1 MGSTRIDAPQID
13 PINVAQQIKET
24 SRAYRESTPDIIAAE
39 RELRGPMQQLALEDA
54 QTALMGGV
62 TPAMKR
68 SRDAAEQQLQTAQ
81 GKRDSAVEEFRQRI
95 KTLNDKD
102 GKYDD
107 ASEIARLTNLK
118 DEYTDL
124 VAKGDENKTLY
135 QNSLDTVRVELGE
148 DVPNYQGSGIL
159 GTGFT
164 AEKRE
169 ERFSGQQ
176 QARDNQEVENLASS
190 LQELK
195 ETGDLSDDAITALEN
210 NFNTAADLI
219 LESNPGMLELSKRAV
234 ESQAELG
241 RELKD
246 AAARGEFQTISELA
260 PKLVKL
266 YRESDPGSQ
275 NLADIASTRAEQLS
289 TQSPS
294 AAQESFERLATSL
307 SDRVDPT
314 TQAQVGVGE
323 AEANLK
329 GAGTYLGGLKRNLS
343 GLGTTVRDRV
353 PGGDLGTAAREGI
366 QALMGY
372 GLGQTADQ
380 QTVARRIFNL
390 LEGPQAGAAEQRL
403 LNAAGQGPSAAE
415 QQLLQAAGSPS
426 SAEAQALGQ
435 FGQQALQGGQRAASG
450 VEQELQKQAMQQL
463 GFQAAG
469 ASPEEQALQQR
480 ISGLI
485 DSAGTLSPDQQR
497 QVEQEAIALGER
509 QGRVRDTST
518 AAGVAGRLSEAR
530 RADETQDLMAAQQL
544 LGQQQAMQQGR
555 TAEELQRMGM
565 GSQFAGQS
573 EALAQQRLAEERA
586 LQQMGV
592 GAAGTAAGLQAQ
604 QAGLQQQALQ
614 AAGGMAGQRAG
625 QAQQALGA
633 AGSLEQS
640 RLSQQLQG
648 TGLAQNI
655 AQAGFA
661 SDMAGREQ
669 QLQELGLGSQE
680 AARFAQQQS
689 QQDAMQGQ
697 IIGQQAGLAGQL
709 AAFAGAEAGL
719 AGQQFAQQTAL
730 EQQQFQQQAQRDST
744 LASLYGAQAGLE
756 QQQFAQQQALAGQAD
771 ARLGQAYQMQ
781 RAMGPDVGAFFGRP
795 ASQAEGLQVLG
806 MGQQQAQ
813 YGTTPQATDPML
825 GVNMALQQ
833 QANQAGLDAA
843 AMSASA
849 QAQGGLMSGLGS
861 IGGAMLGG
869 PVGGFGS
876 ALGGALFGGKPP
888 CWVAREVYG
897 QNNPMWLLFRG
908 WLFDEAPS
916 WFRKIYIKYG
926 ERFAEFI
933 SNKPFIKSFIRKWM
947 TSIVKKHYK

>member
-39 RELRGPMQQLALEDA
+39 RALRGPMQQLALQDA
-54 QTALMGGV
+54 QTALQGGV
-62 TPAMKR
+62 SPSMLR
-68 SRDAAEQQLQTAQ
+68 DRDAAEQQFQTAQ
-81 GKRDSAVEEFRQRI
+81 RGRASAEQDI
-95 KTLNDKD
+95 QSKIDTLN
-102 GKYDD
+102 GRTGYDD
-107 ASEIARLTNLK
+107 ASEIARLNNLR
-118 DEYTDL
+118 DEYQDL
-124 VAKGDENKTLY
+124 VVNNDENQEAY
-135 QNSLDTVRVELGE
+135 QGTLDTINAE
-148 DVPNYQGSGIL
+148 IA
-159 GTGFT
+159 FT
-164 AEKRE
+164 PEQRE

-176 QARDNQEVENLASS
+176 RERNAQEVENLASS

-195 ETGDLSDDAITALEN
+195 ESGDLSDDAITALEG
-210 NFNTAADLI
+210 NFNRAADSI
-219 LESNPGMLELSKRAV
+219 LDANPGMLELSRRAV
-234 ESQAELG
+234 ESQAKLG

-246 AAARGEFQTISELA
+246 AAARGEFTTISELA
-260 PKLVKL
+260 PGLVKL

-275 NLADIASTRAEQLS
+275 NLADIASERAEQLS

-294 AAQESFERLATSL
+294 EAQKSFNTLATNL
-307 SDRVDPT
+307 AQRVDPT
-314 TQAQVGVGE
+314 TQAQAGVGAARE
-323 AEANLK
+323 GLQA
-329 GAGTYLGGLKRNLS
+329 AGTNLGAAQTGLASLAE
-343 GLGTTVRDRV
+343 TVGQRV
-353 PGGDLGTAAREGI
+353 PGGELGRQAREEAANLIG
-366 QALMGY
+366 QPAM
-372 GLGQTADQ
+372 GQTGDQ
-380 QTVARRIFNL
+380 QTVAQQIGQL
-390 LEGPQAGAAEQRL
+390 LQGPQAGAAEQRL
-403 LNAAGQGPSAAE
+403 LDVAGQGPSAAE
-415 QQLLQAAGSPS
+415 QQLLQAAGGPA

-450 VEQELQKQAMQQL
+450 VEQALQQQAMQQL

-480 ISGLI
+480 IGGLI

-497 QVEQEAIALGER
+497 QVEQEALALGER

-530 RADETQDLMAAQQL
+530 RADEAQDLMAAQQL

-565 GSQFAGQS
+565 GGQFAGQS
-573 EALAQQRLAEERA
+573 EALVQQRLAEERA

-604 QAGLQQQALQ
+604 QSGLQQQALQ

-669 QLQELGLGSQE
+669 QLRELGIGSQE
-680 AARFAQQQS
+680 AARFAQQQA
-689 QQDAMQGQ
+689 QQNAMQGQ
-697 IIGQQAGLAGQL
+697 IIGQQAGLAGQQ
-709 AAFAGAEAGL
+709 AAFSGQEASL
-719 AGQQFAQQTAL
+719 AGQQFAQQAGI
-730 EQQQFQQQAQRDST
+730 EQQQFQQQAQRDSA
-744 LASLYGAQAGLE
+744 LASIFGAQAGLE

-833 QANQAGLDAA
+833 QANQTALNTGAMAANAQQQAGMFGGIAQLGSA
-843 AMSASA
+843 AMFA
-849 QAQGGLMSGLGS
+849 
-861 IGGAMLGG
+861 
-869 PVGGFGS
+869 
-876 ALGGALFGGKPP
+876 

-916 WFRKIYIKYG
+916 WFRKIYIKHG

>member
-39 RELRGPMQQLALEDA
+39 RELRGPMQQLALQDA

-62 TPAMKR
+62 TPAMER
-68 SRDAAEQQLQTAQ
+68 SRDAAEERLKTAQ
-81 GKRDSAVEEFRQRI
+81 GKKASAEQDIQSRIDS
-95 KTLNDKD
+95 LNDKT
-102 GKYDD
+102 GYDD

-118 DEYTDL
+118 DEYTEL
-124 VAKGDENKTLY
+124 VAKGDGNKTVY
-135 QNSLDTVRVELGE
+135 QNSLDTIRVELGE
-148 DVPNYQGSGIL
+148 DVPNFQGSGNV

-164 AEKRE
+164 AEQRE

-176 QARDNQEVENLASS
+176 QARDDQEVENLASS
-190 LQELK
+190 LQGLK
-195 ETGDLSDDAITALEN
+195 ESGDLSDDAITALEN
-210 NFNTAADLI
+210 NFNTAADKL
-219 LESNPGMLELSKRAV
+219 LEANPGMLELSRRAV
-234 ESQAELG
+234 KSQAKVG

-294 AAQESFERLATSL
+294 AAQESFELLATSL

-372 GLGQTADQ
+372 GLGQTGDQ
-380 QTVARRIFNL
+380 QTVAQQIGQL
-390 LEGPQAGAAEQRL
+390 LQGPQAGAAEQRL

-450 VEQELQKQAMQQL
+450 VEQALQQQAMQQL

-480 ISGLI
+480 IGGLV
-485 DSAGTLSPDQQR
+485 DSAGTLSPDQRR
-497 QVEQEAIALGER
+497 QVEQEALALGER

-730 EQQQFQQQAQRDST
+730 EQQQFQQQAQRDSA
-744 LASLYGAQAGLE
+744 LASLFGQQAGME
-756 QQQFAQQQALAGQAD
+756 QQQFGQQQAG
-771 ARLGQAYQMQ
+771 LGQAFQMQ

-813 YGTTPQATDPML
+813 YGTTPQATDPMM

-843 AMSASA
+843 AMAGTA
-849 QAQGGLMSGLGS
+849 QAKAGMFQGIGDIVGSGMM
-861 IGGAMLGG
+861 A
-869 PVGGFGS
+869 FG
-876 ALGGALFGGKPP
+876 KN

>member
-24 SRAYRESTPDIIAAE
+24 SRAYREATPDIIAAE
-39 RELRGPMQQLALEDA
+39 TALRGPMQDLALADA
-54 QTALMGGV
+54 KKALIGGV
-62 TPAMKR
+62 TPDMLRA
-68 SRDAAEQQLQTAQ
+68 RDAAEQQLETTQ
-81 GKRDSAVEEFRQRI
+81 GRRDSAEQDIQSRI
-95 KTLNDKD
+95 DSLNDKT
-102 GKYDD
+102 GYDD

-124 VAKGDENKTLY
+124 VAKGDGNKTLY
-135 QNSLDTVRVELGE
+135 QNTLDTIRVELGE
-148 DVPNYQGSGIL
+148 DVPNFQGSGSV

-164 AEKRE
+164 AEQRE

-195 ETGDLSDDAITALEN
+195 ESGDLSDDAITALEG
-210 NFNTAADLI
+210 NFNRAADSI
-219 LESNPGMLELSKRAV
+219 LEANPGMLELSRRAV
-234 ESQAELG
+234 KSQAKVG

-246 AAARGEFQTISELA
+246 AAARGEFATISELA
-260 PKLVKL
+260 PDLVKL

-275 NLADIASTRAEQLS
+275 NLADIASQRAEQLS

-294 AAQESFERLATSL
+294 AAQESFNTLATSL
-307 SDRVDPT
+307 SERGDPT
-314 TQAQVGVGE
+314 TQAQAGVGAARE
-323 AEANLK
+323 GLQAAGANL
-329 GAGTYLGGLKRNLS
+329 GAAQTGLASLAE
-343 GLGTTVRDRV
+343 TVGQRV

-366 QALMGY
+366 QALLGGSAM
-372 GLGQTADQ
+372 GQTGDQ
-380 QTVARRIFNL
+380 QTVAQQIGQL
-390 LEGPQAGAAEQRL
+390 LQGPQAGAAEQRL
-403 LNAAGQGPSAAE
+403 LDVAGQGPSVAE
-415 QQLLQAAGSPS
+415 GRLLQAGARPASRD
-426 SAEAQALGQ
+426 QLALSQ
-435 FGQQALQGGQRAASG
+435 FGQQALQGGQRGASD
-450 VEQELQKQAMQQL
+450 VEQALQQQAMQQL

-480 ISGLI
+480 IGGLVA
-485 DSAGTLSPDQQR
+485 DAGTLSSAQR
-497 QVEQEAIALGER
+497 RQGEQEGLALGVK
-509 QGRVRDTST
+509 QGRVRDLST
-518 AAGVAGRLSEAR
+518 VANVQDRLAEAR
-530 RADETQDLMAAQQL
+530 KTDEAQDLMAAQQL

-565 GSQFAGQS
+565 GGQFAGTA
-573 EALAQQRLAEERA
+573 EAMQQQRLSEQRA
-586 LQQMGV
+586 TQQMGV
-592 GAAGTAAGLQAQ
+592 GATGAAGQLRAQ
-604 QAGLQQQALQ
+604 QAGLQQEALQ

-661 SDMAGREQ
+661 SEMAGREQ
-669 QLQELGLGSQE
+669 QLRELGMGAQE
-680 AARFAQQQS
+680 AARFAQQQA

-697 IIGQQAGLAGQL
+697 IIGQQAGLAGQQ

-730 EQQQFQQQAQRDST
+730 EQQQFQQQAQRDSA
-744 LASLYGAQAGLE
+744 LASLYGQQAGME
-756 QQQFAQQQALAGQAD
+756 QQQFAQQQAG
-771 ARLGQAYQMQ
+771 LGQAFQMQ

-843 AMSASA
+843 AMAGTA
-849 QAQGGLMSGLGS
+849 QAKAGMFGGIAQLGS
-861 IGGAMLGG
+861 AAM
-869 PVGGFGS
+869 F
-876 ALGGALFGGKPP
+876 A

-916 WFRKIYIKYG
+916 WFRKIYIKHG

>member
-39 RELRGPMQQLALEDA
+39 TALRGPMQDLALADA
-54 QTALMGGV
+54 KKALIGGV
-62 TPAMKR
+62 TPDMLRA
-68 SRDAAEQQLQTAQ
+68 RDAAEQQLQTAQ
-81 GKRDSAVEEFRQRI
+81 RGRASAEQDIQSRIDS
-95 KTLNDKD
+95 LNDKT
-102 GKYDD
+102 GYDD

-118 DEYTDL
+118 DEYTEL
-124 VAKGDENKTLY
+124 VAKGDGNKTVY
-135 QNSLDTVRVELGE
+135 QNSLDTIRVELGE
-148 DVPNYQGSGIL
+148 DVPNFQGSGNV

-164 AEKRE
+164 AEQRE

-195 ETGDLSDDAITALEN
+195 ESGDLSDDAITALEN
-210 NFNTAADLI
+210 NFNTAADKL
-219 LESNPGMLELSKRAV
+219 LEANPGMLELSRRAV
-234 ESQAELG
+234 KSQAKVG

-246 AAARGEFQTISELA
+246 AAARGEFTTISELA
-260 PKLVKL
+260 PGLVKL

-275 NLADIASTRAEQLS
+275 NLADIASERAEQLI

-294 AAQESFERLATSL
+294 DAQKSFNTLATNL
-307 SDRVDPT
+307 SDRADPT
-314 TQAQVGVGE
+314 TQAQAGVGTARE
-323 AEANLK
+323 GLQA
-329 GAGTYLGGLKRNLS
+329 AGTNLGAAQTGLASLAE
-343 GLGTTVRDRV
+343 TVGQRV

-366 QALMGY
+366 QALLGGAAM
-372 GLGQTADQ
+372 GQTGDQ
-380 QTVARRIFNL
+380 QTVAQQIGQL
-390 LEGPQAGAAEQRL
+390 LQGPQAGAAEQRL
-403 LNAAGQGPSAAE
+403 LDVAGRGPSAAE
-415 QQLLQAAGSPS
+415 QQLLQAAGGPA

-450 VEQELQKQAMQQL
+450 VEQALQQQAMQQL

-480 ISGLI
+480 IGGLI

-497 QVEQEAIALGER
+497 QVEQEALALGER

-530 RADETQDLMAAQQL
+530 RADEAQDLMAAQQL

-565 GSQFAGQS
+565 GGQFAGQS
-573 EALAQQRLAEERA
+573 EALVQQRLAEERA

-604 QAGLQQQALQ
+604 QSGLQQQALQ

-669 QLQELGLGSQE
+669 QLRELGIGSQE
-680 AARFAQQQS
+680 AARFAQQQA

-697 IIGQQAGLAGQL
+697 IIGQQAGLAGQQ
-709 AAFAGAEAGL
+709 AAFSGQEASL
-719 AGQQFAQQTAL
+719 AGQQFAQQAGI
-730 EQQQFQQQAQRDST
+730 EQQQFQQQAQRDAA
-744 LASLYGAQAGLE
+744 LASLFGQQAGME
-756 QQQFAQQQALAGQAD
+756 QQQFAQQQAG
-771 ARLGQAYQMQ
+771 LGQAYQMQ

-833 QANQAGLDAA
+833 QANQTNLDAGAMAGTAQTRAGLF
-843 AMSASA
+843 
-849 QAQGGLMSGLGS
+849 QGIGS
-861 IGGAMLGG
+861 
-869 PVGGFGS
+869 
-876 ALGGALFGGKPP
+876 LFG

-916 WFRKIYIKYG
+916 WFRNIYIKHG

>member
-13 PINVAQQIKET
+13 PINVAQQIKDT
-24 SRAYRESTPDIIAAE
+24 SRAYREATPDIIAAE
-39 RELRGPMQQLALEDA
+39 RALRGPMQDLALADA
-54 QTALMGGV
+54 QKALMGGV
-62 TPAMKR
+62 TPDMLR
-68 SRDAAEQQLQTAQ
+68 SRDAAEQKLYTTK
-81 GKRDSAVEEFRQRI
+81 GRRDSAEQDIQSRI
-95 KTLNDKD
+95 ETLN
-102 GKYDD
+102 GKTGYDD
-107 ASEIARLTNLK
+107 TSEIARLNNLR
-118 DEYTDL
+118 DEYQDL
-124 VAKGDENKTLY
+124 VGNNDENKEAYQATL
-135 QNSLDTVRVELGE
+135 NTINAE
-148 DVPNYQGSGIL
+148 IA
-159 GTGFT
+159 FT
-164 AEKRE
+164 PEQRE
-169 ERFSGQQ
+169 ERFAGQQ
-176 QARDNQEVENLASS
+176 RERNAQEVENLASE
-190 LQELK
+190 LQGLK
-195 ETGDLSDDAITALEN
+195 ESGDLSDDAIATLES
-210 NFNTAADLI
+210 NFNAAADSVLDA
-219 LESNPGMLELSKRAV
+219 NPGMLELSRRAV
-234 ESQAELG
+234 ESQAEVG
-241 RELKD
+241 RRLKD
-246 AAARGEFQTISELA
+246 AAAKGEFATISELA
-260 PKLVKL
+260 PDLVDL
-266 YRESDPGSQ
+266 YRKSDPGSQ
-275 NLADIASTRAEQLS
+275 NLADIASQRAEQLS

-294 AAQESFERLATSL
+294 AAQESFNTLATSL
-307 SDRVDPT
+307 SERGDPT
-314 TQAQVGVGE
+314 TQAQAGVGAARE
-323 AEANLK
+323 GLQAAGANL
-329 GAGTYLGGLKRNLS
+329 GAAQTGLASLAE
-343 GLGTTVRDRV
+343 TVGQRV

-366 QALMGY
+366 QALLGGSAM
-372 GLGQTADQ
+372 GQTGDQ
-380 QTVARRIFNL
+380 QTVAQQIGQL
-390 LEGPQAGAAEQRL
+390 LQGPQAGAAEQRL
-403 LNAAGQGPSAAE
+403 LDVAGQGPSVAE
-415 QQLLQAAGSPS
+415 GRLLQAGARPASRD
-426 SAEAQALGQ
+426 QLALSQ
-435 FGQQALQGGQRAASG
+435 FGQQALQGGQRGASD
-450 VEQELQKQAMQQL
+450 VEQALQQQAMQQL

-480 ISGLI
+480 IGGLI

-497 QVEQEAIALGER
+497 QVEQEALALGER

-565 GSQFAGQS
+565 GGQFAGQS
-573 EALAQQRLAEERA
+573 EALAQQRLAEERS

-592 GAAGTAAGLQAQ
+592 GATGAAGQLRAQ
-604 QAGLQQQALQ
+604 QAGLQQEALQ

-661 SDMAGREQ
+661 SEMAGREQ
-669 QLQELGLGSQE
+669 QLRELGMGAQE
-680 AARFAQQQS
+680 AARFAQQQA

-697 IIGQQAGLAGQL
+697 IIGQQAGLAGQQ
-709 AAFAGAEAGL
+709 AAFAGQEASL
-719 AGQQFAQQTAL
+719 AGQQFAQQAGI
-730 EQQQFQQQAQRDST
+730 EQQQFQQQAQRDSA
-744 LASLYGAQAGLE
+744 LASLFGQQAGME
-756 QQQFAQQQALAGQAD
+756 QQQFAQQQAG
-771 ARLGQAYQMQ
+771 LGQAFQMQ

-843 AMSASA
+843 AMAGTA
-849 QAQGGLMSGLGS
+849 QAKAGMFGGIAQLGS
-861 IGGAMLGG
+861 AAM
-869 PVGGFGS
+869 F
-876 ALGGALFGGKPP
+876 A

-916 WFRKIYIKYG
+916 WFRKIYIKHG

>member
-13 PINVAQQIKET
+13 PINVAQQIKDT

-39 RELRGPMQQLALEDA
+39 RALRGPMQQLALQDA

-62 TPAMKR
+62 TPGMLR
-68 SRDAAEQQLQTAQ
+68 DRDAAEQQLQTAQ
-81 GKRDSAVEEFRQRI
+81 QQRSSQEGDI
-95 KTLNDKD
+95 QSRIDELSSKT
-102 GKYDD
+102 GYDD
-107 ASEIARLTNLK
+107 ESEISRLNNLK
-118 DEYTDL
+118 DEYADL
-124 VAKGDENKTLY
+124 VANDDENREAY
-135 QNSLDTVRVELGE
+135 QNTLDTINAE
-148 DVPNYQGSGIL
+148 IA
-159 GTGFT
+159 FT
-164 AEKRE
+164 PEQRE

-176 QARDNQEVENLASS
+176 RQRNSQEAEKLASE
-190 LQELK
+190 LQGLK
-195 ETGDLSDDAITALEN
+195 ESGDLSDDAIATLES
-210 NFNTAADLI
+210 NFNAAADSVLDA
-219 LESNPGMLELSKRAV
+219 NPGMLELSRRAV
-234 ESQAELG
+234 ESQAEVG
-241 RELKD
+241 RKLKD
-246 AAARGEFQTISELA
+246 AAAKGEFATISELA
-260 PKLVKL
+260 PDLVKL

-294 AAQESFERLATSL
+294 AAQESFNTLATSL
-307 SDRVDPT
+307 SERGDPT
-314 TQAQVGVGE
+314 TQAKAGVGTARE
-323 AEANLK
+323 GLQAAGANL
-329 GAGTYLGGLKRNLS
+329 GAAQTGLASLAE
-343 GLGTTVRDRV
+343 TVGQRV

-366 QALMGY
+366 QALMG
-372 GLGQTADQ
+372 GAAMGQTADQ
-380 QTVARRIFNL
+380 QTVAGQIQNL
-390 LEGPQAGAAEQRL
+390 LSGPQAGAAEQRL
-403 LNAAGQGPSAAE
+403 LQAAGRGPSVAE
-415 QQLLQAAGSPS
+415 QRLLQASGRPASQ
-426 SAEAQALGQ
+426 EAQALGQ
-435 FGQQALQGGQRAASG
+435 FGQQALQAGPRGESD
-450 VEQELQKQAMQQL
+450 VEQALQQQAMQQL

-480 ISGLI
+480 IGGLI

-497 QVEQEAIALGER
+497 QVEQEALAIGQR

-565 GSQFAGQS
+565 GGQFAGTA
-573 EALAQQRLAEERA
+573 EAMQQQRLSEQRA
-586 LQQMGV
+586 TQQMGM
-592 GAAGTAAGLQAQ
+592 GATGTAAGLQAQ

-625 QAQQALGA
+625 QAQQALTG
-633 AGSLEQS
+633 AGSLEQA
-640 RLSQQLQG
+640 RMGQQLQG

-669 QLQELGLGSQE
+669 QLQELGMGAQE
-680 AARFAQQQS
+680 AARFAQQQA

-697 IIGQQAGLAGQL
+697 IIGQQAGLAGQQ
-709 AAFAGAEAGL
+709 AAFAGQEASL
-719 AGQQFAQQTAL
+719 AGQQFAQQAGI
-730 EQQQFQQQAQRDST
+730 EQQQFQQQAQRDSA
-744 LASLYGAQAGLE
+744 LASLYGQQAGME
-756 QQQFAQQQALAGQAD
+756 QQQFAQQQAG
-771 ARLGQAYQMQ
+771 LGQAFQMQ
-781 RAMGPDVGAFFGRP
+781 RAMGPDIGAFFGRP

-833 QANQAGLDAA
+833 QANQAGLDAS
-843 AMSASA
+843 AMSANA
-849 QAQGGLMSGLGS
+849 QQQAGMFGGIAQLGS
-861 IGGAMLGG
+861 AAM
-869 PVGGFGS
+869 F
-876 ALGGALFGGKPP
+876 A

-916 WFRKIYIKYG
+916 WFRKIYIKHG

>member
-24 SRAYRESTPDIIAAE
+24 SRAYREATPDIIAAE
-39 RELRGPMQQLALEDA
+39 QELRGPMQQLALQDA

-62 TPAMKR
+62 TPAMER
-68 SRDAAEQQLQTAQ
+68 SRDAAEERLKTAQ
-81 GKRDSAVEEFRQRI
+81 GKKASAEQDIQSRIDS
-95 KTLNDKD
+95 LNDKT
-102 GKYDD
+102 GYDD

-118 DEYTDL
+118 DEYTEL
-124 VAKGDENKTLY
+124 VAKGDGNKTVY
-135 QNSLDTVRVELGE
+135 QNSLDTIRVELGE
-148 DVPNYQGSGIL
+148 DVPNFQGSGNV

-164 AEKRE
+164 AEQRE

-195 ETGDLSDDAITALEN
+195 ESGDLSDDAITALEN
-210 NFNTAADLI
+210 NFNTAADKL
-219 LESNPGMLELSKRAV
+219 LEANPGMLELSRRAV
-234 ESQAELG
+234 KSQAKVG

-246 AAARGEFQTISELA
+246 AAARGEFTTISQLA
-260 PKLVKL
+260 PDLVKL

-275 NLADIASTRAEQLS
+275 NLADIASERAEQLI

-294 AAQESFERLATSL
+294 DAQKSFNTLATSL
-307 SDRVDPT
+307 SERADPT
-314 TQAQVGVGE
+314 TQAQAGVGAARE
-323 AEANLK
+323 GLQA
-329 GAGTYLGGLKRNLS
+329 AGTNLGAAQTGLASLAE
-343 GLGTTVRDRV
+343 TVGQRV

-366 QALMGY
+366 QALLGGAAM
-372 GLGQTADQ
+372 GQTGDQ
-380 QTVARRIFNL
+380 QTVAQQIGQL
-390 LEGPQAGAAEQRL
+390 LQGPQAGAAEQRL
-403 LNAAGQGPSAAE
+403 LDVAGRGPSAAE
-415 QQLLQAAGSPS
+415 QQLLQAAGGPA

-450 VEQELQKQAMQQL
+450 VEQALQQQAMQQL

-480 ISGLI
+480 IGGLI

-497 QVEQEAIALGER
+497 QVEQEALALGER

-530 RADETQDLMAAQQL
+530 RADEAQDLMAAQQL

-565 GSQFAGQS
+565 GGQFAGQS
-573 EALAQQRLAEERA
+573 EALVQQRLAEERA

-604 QAGLQQQALQ
+604 QSGLQQQALQ

-669 QLQELGLGSQE
+669 QLRELGIGSQE
-680 AARFAQQQS
+680 AARFAQQQA

-697 IIGQQAGLAGQL
+697 IIGQQAGLAGQQ
-709 AAFAGAEAGL
+709 AAFSGQEASL
-719 AGQQFAQQTAL
+719 AGQQFAQQAGI
-730 EQQQFQQQAQRDST
+730 EQQQFQQQAQRDAA
-744 LASLYGAQAGLE
+744 LASLFGQQAGME
-756 QQQFAQQQALAGQAD
+756 QQQFAQQQAG
-771 ARLGQAYQMQ
+771 LGQAYQMQ

-833 QANQAGLDAA
+833 QANQTNLDAGAMAGTAQTRAGLF
-843 AMSASA
+843 
-849 QAQGGLMSGLGS
+849 QGIGS
-861 IGGAMLGG
+861 
-869 PVGGFGS
+869 
-876 ALGGALFGGKPP
+876 LFG

-916 WFRKIYIKYG
+916 WFRNIYIKHG